1 MNGPAL
7 LMAAL
12 FTVGASAIGAQEF
25 AVEVEKPAFAA
36 GSGPLVLWD
45 AAHHNAHHWEMTAF
59 HEVLRKDGFNLAFQT
74 ERWTPAALE
83 AAAILVVPG
92 PLALQR
98 ESLWVKGANHYW
110 WSDEG
115 RQSAFTADEVAA
127 AVRWVR
133 RGGSLLLILDHA
145 PSADAARLLSEA
157 LGVEVRNSMTW
168 DDGRRPPAAGRR
180 ATSTRIT
187 GAQATSSSVASRDRS
202 ASIRSSTAASRRNEW
217 TESRLTSAAPAHVSV
232 TTMHMWHLC
241 STRRVQ
247 RSIRATSID
256 FTARSFRFSEPSC
269 R

>member
-1 MNGPAL
+1 MLLAIWAGVTFRFFTRERQSKPSDSGSITGWFFCLLLVGMAGSRRKSLNGPAL
-7 LMAAL
+7 LIAAL

-92 PLALQR
+92 PLAVQR

-127 AVRWVR
+127 AVSWVR

-145 PSADAARLLSEA
+145 PSADAARLLAEA

-168 DDGRRPPAAGRR
+168 DDGREPPERVDRVATYVGSSLAGEGPTMT
-180 ATSTRIT
+180 TSEILFDLNQTF
-187 GAQATSSSVASRDRS
+187 SS
-202 ASIRSSTAASRRNEW
+202 
-217 TESRLTSAAPAHVSV
+217 H
-232 TTMHMWHLC
+232 
-241 STRRVQ
+241 
-247 RSIRATSID
+247 
-256 FTARSFRFSEPSC
+256 
-269 R
+269 